1 MTVKYLYELCKKEI
15 EKGNGDRNIII
26 CANDEYIP
34 LENHFS
40 LPYDDDELSKVLD
53 EWGVTEN
60 EAIVLNWNK
69 GAGYLMTDICL
80 CLQYYQLNIYKS
92 LLEYLSLEYEET
104 TNSN

>member
-1 MTVKYLYELCKKEI
+1 MRQEKTKGYNDEHKDLEAIIMTVKYLYELCKKEI

-53 EWGVTEN
+53 EWGVTEK
-60 EAIVLNWNK
+60 EAIVLN
-69 GAGYLMTDICL
+69 
-80 CLQYYQLNIYKS
+80 
-92 LLEYLSLEYEET
+92 
-104 TNSN
+104 